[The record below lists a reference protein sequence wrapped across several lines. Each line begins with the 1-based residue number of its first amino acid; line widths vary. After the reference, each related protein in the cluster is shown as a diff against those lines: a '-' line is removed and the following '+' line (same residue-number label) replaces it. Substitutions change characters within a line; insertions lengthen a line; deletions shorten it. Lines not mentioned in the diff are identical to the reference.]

1 MPIRA
6 YLVLYRT
13 RLIWCVIVA
22 LLIPFAIVLFAASE
36 HGLDFGVFW
45 NHFCGCP
52 PGVGDA
58 VGLLYSSTFT
68 AVVIGVILSL
78 GVRSVNAYAN
88 HAGAPGFRS
97 GMPFTL
103 TRPMSRKSALFTP
116 AIIATLTIVILPAL
130 GFAIIFG
137 WLRLAHAPA
146 LAFFPRALR
155 LIPSASTLPADASLS
170 TLLIAAHA
178 PAMYLASI
186 SMGLIAFSLYYA
198 QRWLTLSQN
207 SWVRT
212 AGALQPTLLYFT
224 PVANRLLGRGYSSVL
239 YMIPLKQNLA
249 WHPTLLLLFL
259 HYAFPVALLL
269 WSWRTLQA
277 ADF

>member
-13 RLIWCVIVA
+13 RLIWCAFVA
-22 LLIPFAIVLFAASE
+22 LFVPFAIVLFAASE
-36 HGLDFGVFW
+36 DGFDFGVFW

-52 PGVGDA
+52 PGVGD
-58 VGLLYSSTFT
+58 VVVLLYGSTLT
-68 AVVIGVILSL
+68 AVVIGLILSL
-78 GVRSVNAYAN
+78 G
-88 HAGAPGFRS
+88 GFRS

-103 TRPMSRKSALFTP
+103 TRPMSRKSAFFTP
-116 AIIATLTIVILPAL
+116 SIIAGLTIVILPAL

-178 PAMYLASI
+178 SATYLASV
-186 SMGLIAFSLYYA
+186 SMGLMAFSIYYA
-198 QRWLTLSQN
+198 QRWLMLSQN
-207 SWVRT
+207 SWIRT

-224 PVANRLLGRGYSSVL
+224 PVARRLLSPGYSSAL
-239 YMIPLKQNLA
+239 YLIPPKQNLA
-249 WHPTLLLLFL
+249 WHPTPLLLFL
-259 HYAFPVALLL
+259 HYAVPVALLL
-269 WSWRTLQA
+269 WSWLTLQA
-277 ADF
+277 TDF